1 MHTIARVGYNATKG
15 ETQIAILGGIDMAHT
30 PKQLGHLV
38 IKVRDIERSVDF
50 YTNVLG
56 LTVMTG
62 RPGGMTFLSAGHHDV
77 P

>member
-1 MHTIARVGYNATKG
+1 
-15 ETQIAILGGIDMAHT
+15 MAHT

-62 RPGGMTFLSAGHHDV
+62 ARRE
-77 P
+77 